1 MSLILLNLLKP
12 LYLYIRLLFCVSLSC
27 GSNVLL
33 QIFHLARLLGLNKGP
48 ETHLRE
54 EGVVSSRISDGH
66 GHTVILVALTA
77 LEVS

>member
-1 MSLILLNLLKP
+1 MW
-12 LYLYIRLLFCVSLSC
+12 FQF
-27 GSNVLL
+27 LL
-33 QIFHLARLLGLNKGP
+33 QIFHLARLLGLNKGS
-48 ETHLRE
+48 ETHLKE